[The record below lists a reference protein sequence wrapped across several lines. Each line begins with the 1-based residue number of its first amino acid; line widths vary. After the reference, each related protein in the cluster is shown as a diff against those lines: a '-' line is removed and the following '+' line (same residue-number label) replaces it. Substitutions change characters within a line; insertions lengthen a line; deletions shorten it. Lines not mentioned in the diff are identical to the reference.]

1 MTVVFRFFKQ
11 LLAFFSTYQMTLSL
25 YRFIAVV
32 GRKLLVANILGFLTM
47 VTVIV
52 LGGFI
57 ITKGNDCSIL
67 FTV

>member
-1 MTVVFRFFKQ
+1 
-11 LLAFFSTYQMTLSL
+11 MTLSL

-57 ITKGNDCSIL
+57 ITKGNDYSIL

>member
-1 MTVVFRFFKQ
+1 MFRFFKQ

-57 ITKGNDCSIL
+57 ITKGNDYSIL